1 MKYYTIYDSPI
12 GSLTVMSD
20 GVSVT
25 GLSMERQRYLPELE
39 GAMDGG
45 ALEIHRD
52 AALWLDRYF
61 GGGRPTPGE
70 IRFSTSG
77 TPFRLAVWE
86 ILCRIPYGQTVSY
99 GDIAREMAAK
109 TGVRV
114 MSAQA
119 VGGAVG
125 HNQIGIIIPCH
136 RVIGS
141 DGGLGGFSCGME
153 KKIFLL
159 RHEGAI
165 K

>member
-1 MKYYTIYDSPI
+1 MYDSPI
-12 GSLTVMSD
+12 GVLTVMSD

-25 GLSMERQRYLPELE
+25 GLSMESQRYPPKLD
-39 GAMDGG
+39 GAKDGG

-61 GGGRPTPGE
+61 GGDRPTAGE
-70 IRFSTSG
+70 IIFSASG
-77 TPFRLAVWE
+77 TPFRLAVWD
-86 ILCRIPYGQTVSY
+86 ILCRIPYGQTMSY
-99 GDIAREMAAK
+99 GDIAKEMAAK
-109 TGVRV
+109 MGIRV

-125 HNQIGIIIPCH
+125 HNRIGIIIPCH
-136 RVIGS
+136 RVIGG
-141 DGGLGGFSCGME
+141 DGGLGGFSCGIE
-153 KKIFLL
+153 KKVFLL